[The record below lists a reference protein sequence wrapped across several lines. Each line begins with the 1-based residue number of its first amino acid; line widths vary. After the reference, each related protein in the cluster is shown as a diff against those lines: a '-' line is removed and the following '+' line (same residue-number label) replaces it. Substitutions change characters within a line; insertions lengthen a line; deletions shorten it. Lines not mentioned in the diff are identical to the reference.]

1 MGGDAISALESLGY
15 TEREASFLY
24 VAAMHSGYFLRRQ
37 FNCFVERKN
46 GSIAQSF
53 IDKARLA
60 GHLEIIDY
68 GQGKYVYHLI
78 DKSIYR
84 LLGHA
89 DSHNRRVKGDGEI
102 RLHLMALDYVI
113 ESEGEHFLEH
123 PEGKINFFL
132 RARQVPSSLLHS
144 SRWRDSGYPIS
155 ITDREHPV
163 SSVVR
168 FAFMDEGLLSTKKFT
183 RFLSEL
189 GPLMLAV
196 GAFEVIYTAVSSTNF
211 SAARAAFRRVFEV
224 PVAARQQ
231 IFTGARS
238 PSRSDSFAL
247 RPLQASFTTLLFH
260 FNYPPLLRYE
270 PRGFMPE
277 SVHRSPASSKIA

>member
-37 FNCFVERKN
+37 FNCFIERKS
-46 GSIAQSF
+46 GSIAQSL

-78 DKSIYR
+78 DRSIYR
-84 LLGHA
+84 LLGDA
-89 DSHNRRVKGDGEI
+89 DSHNRRIKGDGEI

-113 ESEGEHFLEH
+113 ENEGEHFLEH
-123 PEGKINFFL
+123 PEEKINFFL
-132 RARQVPSSLLHS
+132 QARQVPLSLLRS

-155 ITDREHPV
+155 IADREHPA

-211 SAARAAFRRVFEV
+211 CTARAAFRRVFEM

-231 IFTGARS
+231 IFTGARL
-238 PSRSDSFAL
+238 PSRPAGFAL
-247 RPLQASFTTLLFH
+247 RPLQARFTTLLFH

-270 PRGFMPE
+270 PRGFRPE
-277 SVHRSPASSKIA
+277 SVHGSPASSKIA